1 MPTNTPTVAVFRD
14 IQRGDYVYG
23 SARVAEYPTAISAIS
38 YLEKNGWIMSGL
50 NAYLYLKRDG
60 TILHECRLIY

>member
-14 IQRGDYVYG
+14 IHRGDYVYG
-23 SARVAEYPTAISAIS
+23 SAKIAEYPSATSAIA
-38 YLEKNGWIMSGL
+38 YLEKNGWIMSGIHSFI
-50 NAYLYLKRDG
+50 YLKRNG